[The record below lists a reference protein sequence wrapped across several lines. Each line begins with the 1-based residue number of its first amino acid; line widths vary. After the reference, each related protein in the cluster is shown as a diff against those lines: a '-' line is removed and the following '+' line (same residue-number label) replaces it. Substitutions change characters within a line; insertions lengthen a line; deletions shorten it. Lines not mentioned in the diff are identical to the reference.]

1 MDIDISGSP
10 YDLVVRPGEISSLNS
25 YTTVTNG
32 DIAGIVAGTTYL
44 FTIQL
49 VDIYGNLLIDG
60 NNTQEIEIM
69 ALY

>member
-1 MDIDISGSP
+1 M
-10 YDLVVRPGEISSLNS
+10 
-25 YTTVTNG
+25 TNG